1 MDKNDGE
8 TMEND
13 KKSADGLET
22 ASFKITGLCS
32 CEFKIIEKRMKNL
45 EGIDKYS
52 LNPVTN
58 QLKVTFDKSL
68 VTIDGIQKAVSKAG
82 GKATPIKS
90 DQIL

>member
-1 MDKNDGE
+1 
-8 TMEND
+8 MEND
-13 KKSADGLET
+13 KKSADRLET

-32 CEFKIIEKRMKNL
+32 CEFKIIEKKMKNL

-58 QLKVTFDKSL
+58 QLKVTFDRSL

>member
-1 MDKNDGE
+1 MY
-8 TMEND
+8 ND
-13 KKSADGLET
+13 KRSVDGLET

-32 CEFKIIEKRMKNL
+32 CEFKIIEKKMKNL
-45 EGIDKYS
+45 EGVDKYY

-58 QLKVTFDKSL
+58 QLKVTFNNSM
-68 VTIDGIQKAVSKAG
+68 VTIEDIQKAVSKAG